1 MSAAGDCASC
11 GTALAGEYCAVCGER
26 RLGANAL
33 SLRHFAAESFEALTD
48 VEGKLPR
55 SLRTLLVE
63 PGRLTLE
70 YCTGRRTGWVRP
82 FQLFLLVAIAYFL
95 FSGWQTFSTPL
106 GTHLRAEN
114 FPHRE
119 VAERLMIEDLSG
131 EHGEMAARAAV
142 DALRLRTPVPESAA
156 AAHAD
161 LLEYAAR
168 FDSHGALLARSLVFA
183 MIPLLALGIWLLR
196 LPRPEPG
203 VKVLVYATH
212 FTTAMLIILIGSGL
226 IVQGAAG
233 LHRLAGLTPAGFD
246 EGIGTFGIF
255 GLVGLYAGVSM
266 QVAFGD
272 SLRQALLRAFLLIL
286 WLYWMLLL
294 YRVILFFAVRWT
306 L

>member
-1 MSAAGDCASC
+1 MNAAGECVSC
-11 GTALAGEYCAVCGER
+11 GSPLQGEYCATCGER

-48 VEGKLPR
+48 VEGRLPR
-55 SLRTLLVE
+55 SLRALLVE

-70 YCTGRRTGWVRP
+70 YCSGRRSGWVRP

-119 VAERLMIEDLSG
+119 VAERLMVEDLSVLHD
-131 EHGEMAARAAV
+131 ESAARAAV
-142 DALRLRTPVPESAA
+142 EALRQRTPVPESAA
-156 AAHAD
+156 AAHRD
-161 LLEYAAR
+161 LSEYATR

-183 MIPLLALGIWLLR
+183 MIPLLAVGIWLLR
-196 LPRPEPG
+196 LPRREPG
-203 VKVLVYATH
+203 VKVLVYTTH

-233 LHRLAGLTPAGFD
+233 LQRLAGLTPAGFN
-246 EGIGTFGIF
+246 ESIGTFGIF
-255 GLVGLYAGVSM
+255 GLVGLYAGLSM

-272 SLRQALLRAFLLIL
+272 PRWQAALRAFLLIS
-286 WLYWMLLL
+286 WLYWMLLV